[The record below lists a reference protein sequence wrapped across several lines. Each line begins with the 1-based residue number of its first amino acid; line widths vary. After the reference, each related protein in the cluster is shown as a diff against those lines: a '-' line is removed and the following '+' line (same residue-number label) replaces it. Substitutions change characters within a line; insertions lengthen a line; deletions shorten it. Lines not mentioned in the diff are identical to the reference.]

1 MCPLSAVSDVP
12 RPVTD
17 TAGFARIDPHCF
29 RGRIVAI
36 PRKFSTT
43 AHVKRHND
51 KLCRLTRRFPGQEE
65 LYGFRVGGMEAGGA
79 EGKRQ
84 GVERAGNKYRRMV
97 RDDRRGGAAQV
108 RSRQHPTR
116 DLFRR
121 WTWSISTSRAACNV
135 ATVPI
140 IELGIGA
147 RVGPAKGC
155 LQSGQAWRL
164 LRGGR
169 HSIRRPRGRHRAG
182 SAAFIPRAAF
192 CPARPLEKWAVSR
205 GNVRGSRRG
214 SAYHQRAT
222 GDAT

>member
-147 RVGPAKGC
+147 RVRTGE
-155 LQSGQAWRL
+155 RL
-164 LRGGR
+164 PPIW
-169 HSIRRPRGRHRAG
+169 SSMASPSRRPAQHSPTPWAASCRIRGIHPTSRVLSC
-182 SAAFIPRAAF
+182 SAAR
-192 CPARPLEKWAVSR
+192 KV
-205 GNVRGSRRG
+205 GG
-214 SAYHQRAT
+214 
-222 GDAT
+222 